1 MKKSL
6 VNIGTFTLD
15 KKAINQFKLTPL
27 KKDLVISSSKKL
39 AIEVGRPLLKRCC
52 RPEAKAHVAR
62 AMLQVILNVRQE
74 SPGTSST
81 SQFHNKK
88 HSNKI

>member
-6 VNIGTFTLD
+6 LNIGTFTLD

-52 RPEAKAHVAR
+52 RPEAKAHA
-62 AMLQVILNVRQE
+62 AQLMPVRQE

>member
-6 VNIGTFTLD
+6 LNIGTFTLD

-39 AIEVGRPLLKRCC
+39 AIEIGRPLLKRCC
-52 RPEAKAHVAR
+52 RPEAKALVAQLMPAR
-62 AMLQVILNVRQE
+62 PE
-74 SPGTSST
+74 SPRTSST
-81 SQFHNKK
+81 SQFHNKQ